1 MKAQICC
8 KDETICAGLS
18 VQDDIQRFYL
28 LVCFRCK
35 RGVEVSLRLG
45 LAHVLTVHPTVIHCV
60 RATSLRRPYKSC
72 FESIAKSNLHFL

>member
-35 RGVEVSLRLG
+35 RGVEDV
-45 LAHVLTVHPTVIHCV
+45 A
-60 RATSLRRPYKSC
+60 PYKSC